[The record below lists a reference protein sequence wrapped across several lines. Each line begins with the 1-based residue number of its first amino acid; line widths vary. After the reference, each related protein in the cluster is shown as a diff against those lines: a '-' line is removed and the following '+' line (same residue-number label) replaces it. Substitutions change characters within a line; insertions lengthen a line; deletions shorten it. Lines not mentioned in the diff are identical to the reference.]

1 MKRLFI
7 ELTTCLF
14 ILSCCSFLS
23 FAESKNQKLVTAQS
37 AILVDVTANRVLYS
51 KKRHKKFAPAS
62 TIKVLTGLIAIEQLG
77 LKKNVKISRKAS
89 KAEPTKVW
97 LPEGAV
103 YKSGD
108 LINAVLISSANDAS
122 IAVAEAVSGSEWRFT
137 QLMNKRAKAMGAKNS
152 NFLNAS
158 GLPVKGQYSTVY
170 DLYRIMKA
178 AIKNDDV
185 YNIMRTKRKKIKG
198 TKGKTIKLVN
208 HNKLLFK
215 KSYPLVVLKT
225 GYTKAARHCY
235 VGKIYYN
242 GRQYVFA
249 FLKSRK
255 PWSDINAF
263 INLIKKKLKS

>member
-1 MKRLFI
+1 MKRLFAVF
-7 ELTTCLF
+7 TTCLF
-14 ILSCCSFLS
+14 ILSCCRVLS

-37 AILVDVTANRVLYS
+37 AILVDVTANKVLYS

-62 TIKVLTGLIAIEQLG
+62 TIKILTGLIAIEELG
-77 LKKNVKISRKAS
+77 LDKNVEISKKAS

-108 LINAVLISSANDAS
+108 LISAVLISSANDAS
-122 IAVAEAVSGSEWRFT
+122 VALAEAVSGSEWKFAKK
-137 QLMNKRAKAMGAKNS
+137 MNQRAKELGAKNS

-158 GLPVKGQYSTVY
+158 GLPAKGQYSTAY
-170 DLYRIMKA
+170 DLYRIMKG
-178 AIKNDDV
+178 AIKNDHV
-185 YNIMRTKRKKIKG
+185 YDIMRQKRKKIKG
-198 TKGKTIKLVN
+198 GKGKTIKLRN

-225 GYTKAARHCY
+225 GYTKSAKHCY
-235 VGKIYYN
+235 VGKIYLN

-255 PWSDINAF
+255 PWRDIDRF
-263 INLIKKKLKS
+263 IKLIKRGL

>member
-1 MKRLFI
+1 MKRLFAVF
-7 ELTTCLF
+7 TTSLF
-14 ILSCCSFLS
+14 ILSCCRVFS

-62 TIKVLTGLIAIEQLG
+62 TIKILTGLIAIEELG
-77 LKKNVKISRKAS
+77 LNKNVKISKKAS
-89 KAEPTKVW
+89 QAEPTKIW
-97 LPEGAV
+97 LPQGAV

-122 IAVAEAVSGSEWRFT
+122 VAVAEAASGSEWRF
-137 QLMNKRAKAMGAKNS
+137 AKKMTEKAKELGAKNS

-158 GLPVKGQYSTVY
+158 GLPAKGQYSTAY
-170 DLYRIMKA
+170 DLYRIMKGA
-178 AIKNDDV
+178 VKNDHV
-185 YNIMRTKRKKIKG
+185 YNIMRQKIKKIKG

-225 GYTKAARHCY
+225 GYTKSAKHCY
-235 VGKIYYN
+235 VGKIYYK

-255 PWSDINAF
+255 PWRDIDRF
-263 INLIKKKLKS
+263 IKLIKRGL